1 MAHAVPLR
9 IPSAAPADVRP
20 ARPNLFRR
28 LLAAVIASRQR
39 RADREIAR
47 YLAQS
52 GLKFT
57 DSVERD
63 VERRLLFHRPF
74 N

>member
-1 MAHAVPLR
+1 MTRVFPLHM
-9 IPSAAPADVRP
+9 PSAVAADAHPAK
-20 ARPNLFRR
+20 PNIFRR
-28 LLAAVIASRQR
+28 LLAAVIESRRR
-39 RADREIAR
+39 RAEREIAR